1 MANPISSITLCD
13 TVLEEAISNVNQAIV
28 IEKYLLQKAKHVA
41 DSLADFPSNNPIQ
54 YEELEE

>member
-1 MANPISSITLCD
+1 MANPISGITLCD
-13 TVLEEAISNVNQAIV
+13 TVLDEAIADVNQAVV

-41 DSLADFPSNNPIQ
+41 DRLTDFPSNNPIP